1 MAGRSPRVSA
11 VERRQF
17 ERLVALEDPQ
27 AVPAQF
33 LPLVKNCA
41 VLVEEAPADELLDEM
56 GVPDGDTILGLY
68 RGTPLSE
75 RGSDY
80 GVAGT
85 LPDTVTLYRLPI
97 LDEADGC
104 GGGEAEIRRVVRET
118 IWHEVAHHFG
128 LDEEAVMK
136 MEGEKGWR

>member
-1 MAGRSPRVSA
+1 MDEARFS
-11 VERRQF
+11 Q
-17 ERLVALEDPQ
+17 LVAEEYPR
-27 AVPAQF
+27 AVPERHQ
-33 LPLVKNCA
+33 PLVKNCA
-41 VLVEEAPADELLDEM
+41 VLVEDEPDDETLDEM
-56 GVPDGDTILGLY
+56 GIPEGDTLLGLY

-97 LDEADGC
+97 LDEADEA
-104 GGGEAEIRRVVRET
+104 GGSEEEVRRVIRET

-128 LDEEAVMK
+128 LEEGDVMR
-136 MEGEKGWR
+136 MEEEKGWR